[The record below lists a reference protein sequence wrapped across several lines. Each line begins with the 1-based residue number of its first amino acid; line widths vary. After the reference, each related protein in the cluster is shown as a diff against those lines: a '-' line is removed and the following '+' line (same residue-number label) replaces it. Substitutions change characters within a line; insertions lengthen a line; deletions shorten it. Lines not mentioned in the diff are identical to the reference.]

1 MDIFNQCVGNIINDN
16 FGLKKKVTM
25 AYKSKVLV

>member
-1 MDIFNQCVGNIINDN
+1 MDIFNQCVGNIINDK
-16 FGLKKKVTM
+16 FGLKKLTM